1 MHKNNTPKHYIEYQS
16 SNYWLNM
23 SSQKKTLP
31 KFTTETPYKTWKN
44 KVQIWQIVTSVEKN
58 QQAINIFLESPE
70 GNPKTANAV
79 PDLTATDLNTDQGMN
94 FFEKLDKVFQSET
107 TDESYGMYPAFISFK
122 RTYRMN
128 MSDFILEYKHL
139 YQKMIQYDIKLPD
152 AIIKGWNQY

>member
-1 MHKNNTPKHYIEYQS
+1 M
-16 SNYWLNM
+16 
-23 SSQKKTLP
+23 
-31 KFTTETPYKTWKN
+31 
-44 KVQIWQIVTSVEKN
+44 EKN

-152 AIIKGWNQY
+152 AIIKGWNQYWNVYLCHIQCMTNMTIYKLYKTKHFIDKNKINMTRKVIKKKVIKNQILN